1 MTHLVAG
8 YPDKETSEQ
17 ILNLLCKYS
26 RYVEVQIPFND
37 PIADGTIISD
47 ANNVAIGNNMDLEWV
62 FQLVNRRH
70 KNTDCEILI
79 MTYYHRVY
87 TYGRNAFLDL
97 CKQSWVIWCIIP
109 DIPFDTIDGT
119 HLLLEMKKRD
129 LALIPV
135 IAPSTPSRRIKD
147 MIGNTKSPFLY
158 AISTNATTGSSV
170 DFHKNL
176 HQYIETIRGVYQWE
190 IGIGFGVKTHN
201 DISRIR
207 DVGAFP
213 ILWSVLI
220 TTFQQS
226 WLIWLEKFL
235 QEITTI

>member
-87 TYGRNAFLDL
+87 TYGRDAFLDL

-109 DIPFDTIDGT
+109 DIPFDTIDGE

-158 AISTNATTGSSV
+158 AISTNAITWSNVNFERNVHIYTN
-170 DFHKNL
+170 K
-176 HQYIETIRGVYQWE
+176 IREVYKGKIGV
-190 IGIGFGVKTHN
+190 GFGVKTIA
-201 DISRIR
+201 DIIHIR
-207 DVGAFP
+207 NSGAFP

-220 TTFQQS
+220 TIFQQS

-235 QEITTI
+235 QEITPV

>member
-37 PIADGTIISD
+37 PIADGTVISD

-62 FQLVNRRH
+62 FQLMNRRH

-79 MTYYHRVY
+79 MTYYHRIY
-87 TYGRNAFLDL
+87 TYGLEPFLDL
-97 CKQSWVIWCIIP
+97 CQKSWVGWCIIP
-109 DIPFDTIDGT
+109 DIPSDTVDGEQ
-119 HLLLEMKKRD
+119 LLLEMKKRD

-135 IAPSTPSRRIKD
+135 IAPSTPSRRIKN
-147 MIGNTKSPFLY
+147 MIGNIKSPFLY
-158 AISTNATTGSSV
+158 AISTNAITWSNV
-170 DFHKNL
+170 NFEKNV
-176 HQYIETIRGVYQWE
+176 HIYTNKIREVYKGKIGV
-190 IGIGFGVKTHN
+190 GFGVKTIT
-201 DISRIR
+201 DIIHIR
-207 DVGAFP
+207 NSGAFP

-220 TTFQQS
+220 TIFQQS

-235 QEITTI
+235 QEITKI

>member
-8 YPDKETSEQ
+8 YPDKEASEQ

-87 TYGRNAFLDL
+87 TYGRDAFLDL

-109 DIPFDTIDGT
+109 DIPFDTIDGE

-158 AISTNATTGSSV
+158 AISTNAITWSNVNFERNVHIYTN
-170 DFHKNL
+170 K
-176 HQYIETIRGVYQWE
+176 IREVYKGKIGV
-190 IGIGFGVKTHN
+190 GFGVKTIT
-201 DISRIR
+201 DIIHIR
-207 DVGAFP
+207 NSGAFP

-220 TTFQQS
+220 TIFQQS

-235 QEITTI
+235 QEITPV